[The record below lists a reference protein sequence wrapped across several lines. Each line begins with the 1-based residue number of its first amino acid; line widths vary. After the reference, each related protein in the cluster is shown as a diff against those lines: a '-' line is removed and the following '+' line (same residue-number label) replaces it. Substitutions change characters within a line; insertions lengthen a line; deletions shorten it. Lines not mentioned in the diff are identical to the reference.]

1 MRRPPSPAKIPTA
14 TQGIRP
20 RPRIGTQLHASH
32 VPGSGRMVKMAAA
45 YSIPSSLLVSLSLW
59 CSVCACLPV
68 LSYPNGYPVLPVT
81 SKRRP
86 DASHSWRPL
95 RVLLYLICVTPLPLP
110 RPAHVINLASPQG
123 QHLSHHSPRHTPKVH
138 LQSSTFYPTSSFRH
152 LGLQSLPTLP
162 PHFRIDFR
170 FLCYAGIASP
180 LLLLLYCRWCP
191 PLAFGELRFA
201 LHSCAPPTF
210 HCILAILAQLP
221 YCTTA
226 SHPLLATLALHFP
239 SAILAT
245 LSHAT
250 GCQTD
255 PTSFTAA
262 CTPATC
268 LASHA
273 HFHRLLTFL
282 TQALPLLRHTAS
294 ALPLSALL
302 QL

>member
-1 MRRPPSPAKIPTA
+1 MQRNRCRFYWLEPRRLLQSYYIACCTACSKCPIFSSPFMRRPPSPAKIPTA

-123 QHLSHHSPRHTPKVH
+123 QHLSHHSPRFTCSPA
-138 LQSSTFYPTSSFRH
+138 LSTLR
-152 LGLQSLPTLP
+152 P
-162 PHFRIDFR
+162 P
-170 FLCYAGIASP
+170 
-180 LLLLLYCRWCP
+180 
-191 PLAFGELRFA
+191 FG
-201 LHSCAPPTF
+201 
-210 HCILAILAQLP
+210 
-221 YCTTA
+221 
-226 SHPLLATLALHFP
+226 TLACSHFQ
-239 SAILAT
+239 L
-245 LSHAT
+245 
-250 GCQTD
+250 
-255 PTSFTAA
+255 F
-262 CTPATC
+262 
-268 LASHA
+268 
-273 HFHRLLTFL
+273 LLI
-282 TQALPLLRHTAS
+282 S
-294 ALPLSALL
+294 V
-302 QL
+302 

>member
-1 MRRPPSPAKIPTA
+1 MRRPHSPAKIPTA

-138 LQSSTFYPTSSFRH
+138 LQDSAPTFPFAC
-152 LGLQSLPTLP
+152 TL
-162 PHFRIDFR
+162 
-170 FLCYAGIASP
+170 
-180 LLLLLYCRWCP
+180 
-191 PLAFGELRFA
+191 FA
-201 LHSCAPPTF
+201 LHTLAMLPRCSLFTQNLPTSLKL
-210 HCILAILAQLP
+210 LAIFTSTP
-221 YCTTA
+221 
-226 SHPLLATLALHFP
+226 HVPLQ
-239 SAILAT
+239 I
-245 LSHAT
+245 
-250 GCQTD
+250 
-255 PTSFTAA
+255 
-262 CTPATC
+262 
-268 LASHA
+268 
-273 HFHRLLTFL
+273 
-282 TQALPLLRHTAS
+282 
-294 ALPLSALL
+294 
-302 QL
+302 